1 MLFSF
6 SYNPYIAIIGD
17 IKKSKK
23 ITDRKSVQEKLRRV
37 LEQVNKKY
45 EKDISAKFMI
55 TLGDEFQGL
64 LRGGENVLNIIQD
77 IQMKMYPIII
87 RFGIGV
93 GEITT
98 NINAEMAIG
107 ADGPGYYMARSAIE
121 SLKQEELKNRKQSAD
136 IKIKIAEEK
145 NKIAEMLN
153 TIFSLMTVIQSNW
166 TDRQREIIMDYRKY
180 KGSQSDCAK
189 RLGITQSSVQ
199 RGLNNGNYYAY
210 KDAIDSVNDIL
221 GEIGK

>member
-45 EKDISAKFMI
+45 EKDISAKFMT

>member
-64 LRGGENVLNIIQD
+64 LKGGENVLNIIQD
-77 IQMKMYPIII
+77 IQMEMYPIII

-189 RLGITQSSVQ
+189 RLGITQFSVQ

>member
-77 IQMKMYPIII
+77 IQMEMYPIII

-153 TIFSLMTVIQSNW
+153 TIFSLMNVIQSNW

>member
-77 IQMKMYPIII
+77 IQMEMYPIII